1 MIDARTLRALE
12 WDRVLALL
20 SLCAATEE
28 GKERASALV
37 PAETEGEVTLRHA
50 RVRECREGER
60 LCGHL
65 PLEGYGRCDTR
76 APSGVSL
83 PLEIFRALRENL
95 RVWTRVR
102 AWLADGTFPK
112 PSLSALFPEVPDL
125 DDLHAFLERL
135 LDARGEVADGASPT
149 LYHIRRE
156 REHLRGSLQR
166 TMERLVDS
174 LGDRVLQQTTYTV
187 RSGRL
192 VLPVL
197 ANRKSAVKGVLHDTS
212 STGATIYVEPLEI
225 VEENNRL
232 ASLDAEEREEIH
244 RILVEATRSASQ
256 ASPALESSFDAVEDL
271 DLLLAC
277 ARLGSRCAGLLPELD
292 GGGAMVLRGAR
303 HPLLD
308 RRLGSLRAEAWG
320 EEPGRD
326 AVPLDLSLSLDGVR
340 TLVIS
345 GPNAGGKSVSLKTVG
360 LLVAMSQAGI
370 PIPAAEGT
378 RLPIF
383 KTMFAS
389 LGDSQSILDSL
400 STFSARMVH
409 LKEALDGLGEPF
421 LAILD
426 ELGAGTDPIEGSA
439 LGEATLLHFHAR
451 RGFTL
456 CSTHHEPLKARALA
470 TEGMGNASMEFS
482 ESDLRPTFRL
492 KMGAMGSSR
501 AMEIAQR
508 SGLPASLLE
517 KARELLPSE
526 ERRLKD
532 VLEALEG
539 EIAAHEREIEALRLA
554 QVGANGARAALSA
567 ERDGFLRE
575 KAEWFAAALPERLR
589 RWEEDFLSGLKAE
602 VNLQSVKRRA
612 RKETV
617 RLVENARE
625 ELEIPARAAAGL
637 TLPSVGDRVK
647 ALAFG
652 IEGDVVAVDAGSG
665 KVTVS
670 SGGKSLVVG
679 AGDVAILSKGEA
691 RKVLSRG
698 GVHTDLA
705 DAQVEINL
713 IGLTVAEAEAELA
726 PFLDR
731 AALAGLP
738 SVRVIH
744 GIGTGR
750 LRAAVRA
757 LLKASPYVATFEEA
771 PSNQGGAGAT
781 LAGLK

>member
-1 MIDARTLRALE
+1 MDARTLRALE

-28 GKERASALV
+28 GKGRVRALV
-37 PAETEGEVTLRHA
+37 PAVAGSEVALRHA

-65 PLEGYGRCDTR
+65 PLEGYGRCPTR

-83 PLEIFRALRENL
+83 PLDTFRALRDDL
-95 RVWTRVR
+95 RVWKRVR
-102 AWLADGTFPK
+102 TWLADGAFPK
-112 PSLSALFPEVPDL
+112 PNLADMFPGSPDL
-125 DDLHAFLERL
+125 DDLQAILERL

-149 LYHIRRE
+149 LYRIRRE
-156 REHLRGSLQR
+156 REQTRGSLQR
-166 TMERLVDS
+166 TMERLVER

-192 VLPVL
+192 VLPVQ
-197 ANRKSAVKGVLHDTS
+197 ASRKSEVKGVLHDTS
-212 STGATIYVEPLEI
+212 STGATFFVEPLET

-244 RILVEATRSASQ
+244 RILVDATRRASR
-256 ASPALESSFDAVEDL
+256 SSEALESVFESVEEL
-271 DLLLAC
+271 DTLLAR
-277 ARLGSRCAGLLPELD
+277 ARLGARCGGILPELD
-292 GGGAMVLRGAR
+292 GSGTLVLKEAR

-308 RRLGSLRAEAWG
+308 RSLGPLRAEAWG
-320 EEPGRD
+320 EEEGRD
-326 AVPLDLSLSLDGVR
+326 AVPLNVTLSPDGVR

-345 GPNAGGKSVSLKTVG
+345 GPNAGGKSVALKAVG
-360 LLVAMSQAGI
+360 LLCAMNQAGI
-370 PIPAAEGT
+370 PIPAKEGSC
-378 RLPIF
+378 LPVFQTI
-383 KTMFAS
+383 FAS

-409 LKEALDGLGEPF
+409 LKEALDTLREPF

-426 ELGAGTDPIEGSA
+426 ELGAGTDPAEGSA

-470 TEGMGNASMEFS
+470 TAGMGNASMEFS
-482 ESDLRPTFRL
+482 ERDMRPTFRL
-492 KMGAMGSSR
+492 KMGTLGSSR
-501 AMEIAQR
+501 ALEIAQR

-526 ERRLKD
+526 EKRLKD
-532 VLEALEG
+532 ILEALEG
-539 EIAAHEREIEALRLA
+539 EIAAHESEVALLRTSRAEAEKVRLA
-554 QVGANGARAALSA
+554 LVA
-567 ERDGFLRE
+567 EREGLLRE
-575 KAEWFAAALPERLR
+575 KADWLSSELPARMR
-589 RWEEDFLSGLKAE
+589 RWEDDFLSGLKAE
-602 VNLQSVKRRA
+602 VNLQSVHRRA
-612 RKETV
+612 RKEATRV
-617 RLVENARE
+617 AEVARE
-625 ELEIPARAAAGL
+625 ELAVPARATAGL
-637 TLPSVGDRVK
+637 TLPSPGDRVK
-647 ALAFG
+647 VLAFG
-652 IEGDVVAVDAGSG
+652 IEGDVASVDAGMG

-670 SGGKSLVVG
+670 AGGKSLVVG
-679 AGDVAILSKGEA
+679 AGDVTVLARGEA

-698 GVHTDLA
+698 AVHTDLRE
-705 DAQVEINL
+705 AQVELHL
-713 IGLTVAEAEAELA
+713 IGLTVDEAEAELV

-731 AALAGLP
+731 AALAGLH

-771 PSNQGGAGAT
+771 PANQGGAGAT
-781 LAGLK
+781 LAALK